1 MTVILLPLF
10 FFIKLSFAM
19 ARKRGRH
26 LRVPNSRP
34 IVITRGGYRK

>member
-1 MTVILLPLF
+1 MKVIWTLLF

-19 ARKRGRH
+19 ARKSRK
-26 LRVPNSRP
+26 LRVPKSKP